1 MTPTDD
7 CGVGVELDA
16 HYCGVGSRV
25 IISRAWCPLTTTLLT
40 MTLLTVTLLTM
51 TLLTMQG
58 GIMLPSDSEKDDG
71 DYILVCG
78 FGRVGQAVC
87 DLLTSK
93 LVRYKAF
100 DMDPY
105 RVAEARELGLPVFYA
120 DARRPDL
127 TTYHSPPT
135 SNLLPP
141 TTYHSILTHY
151 SPLRR
156 AQARRVASLPQ
167 GLAHHRGRHR
177 SGQRAHDHRLRARPQ
192 AALPRNAHLCPRHR

>member
-1 MTPTDD
+1 M
-7 CGVGVELDA
+7 
-16 HYCGVGSRV
+16 
-25 IISRAWCPLTTTLLT
+25 TLLT
-40 MTLLTVTLLTM
+40 MA
-51 TLLTMQG
+51 LTMQG

-127 TTYHSPPT
+127 TTTYR
-135 SNLLPP
+135 LPP
-141 TTYHSILTHY
+141 TTYQVVGDHFTESLYDIHIGLGGSTILEVGTQ
-151 SPLRR
+151 P
-156 AQARRVASLPQ
+156 
-167 GLAHHRGRHR
+167 
-177 SGQRAHDHRLRARPQ
+177 
-192 AALPRNAHLCPRHR
+192 